1 MSNSHLSVNL
11 PRHDQVV
18 PEEHRLGLG
27 TVYPCAVSGVNI
39 NSAPAPDQRG
49 WGPACDTSRLG
60 TVTLSNGVKFA
71 QRVELVELTTLI
83 MNADIRDG
91 YNYRQSDT
99 GAYNCRNIA
108 GTTTKSWHSWPV
120 AIDKNW
126 TTNPQHSPLITDY
139 PVWLRQRWNRYGWR
153 WGGNY
158 NAPTVPDAMHHEFMG
173 TPAQA
178 AAATSLARSE
188 LGGSPPPPPPPS
200 GGALPAKKQ
209 SPITGNMEIPGCDFS
224 YTKPGALLMAAAGY
238 TFAIGYVSPTDGK
251 NLHPLEYQAYRNA
264 EMAVGLVY
272 ESTAGRALQG
282 SAAGS
287 ADGALADQQAD
298 GLGYPVDA
306 VIFFAVDQDTT
317 STAYPAIQAYANAF
331 NAATKRPVGIYGEA
345 DVVDHFVTPGVQ
357 PVQYGWQ
364 TAAWSGGRL
373 SSKANLYQ
381 RVGHPGWPVP
391 SEVASNAFDED
402 VAILYVP
409 LAGWLNAPPPAPRPS
424 PGSFASWPLP
434 DGHYFGNVNGPA
446 QSHGGYYPDEQVSV
460 VNIQRWLVYQGCVD
474 SVPVDHWHITDW
486 ADGVWQD
493 ETDAAMAAWHDRF
506 YPGQQYPARC
516 YVDDYVRLAVP

>member
-1 MSNSHLSVNL
+1 
-11 PRHDQVV
+11 
-18 PEEHRLGLG
+18 
-27 TVYPCAVSGVNI
+27 
-39 NSAPAPDQRG
+39 
-49 WGPACDTSRLG
+49 
-60 TVTLSNGVKFA
+60 
-71 QRVELVELTTLI
+71 
-83 MNADIRDG
+83 
-91 YNYRQSDT
+91 
-99 GAYNCRNIA
+99 
-108 GTTTKSWHSWPV
+108 
-120 AIDKNW
+120 
-126 TTNPQHSPLITDY
+126 
-139 PVWLRQRWNRYGWR
+139 
-153 WGGNY
+153 
-158 NAPTVPDAMHHEFMG
+158 
-173 TPAQA
+173 
-178 AAATSLARSE
+178 
-188 LGGSPPPPPPPS
+188 
-200 GGALPAKKQ
+200 
-209 SPITGNMEIPGCDFS
+209 
-224 YTKPGALLMAAAGY
+224 MAAAGY
-238 TFAIGYVSPTDGK
+238 TFVIGYVSPTDGK
-251 NLHPLEYQAYRNA
+251 NLHPPIP
-264 EMAVGLVY
+264 GLPQRRDGCRPGVRVHRRPGPAGQR
-272 ESTAGRALQG
+272 SRAPTDGLGRPAGRR
-282 SAAGS
+282 
-287 ADGALADQQAD
+287 
-298 GLGYPVDA
+298 LGYPVDA

-317 STAYPAIQAYANAF
+317 STNYPAIQAYANAF

-391 SEVASNAFDED
+391 SGVASNAFDED